1 MPVPKRFLNGTSFLL
16 RILFLIL
23 FQLSFLVDVDL
34 TLWGGNKLQ
43 ERNIGLLV
51 RSETLAC

>member
-1 MPVPKRFLNGTSFLL
+1 MPVPKRFLHGTSFLL
-16 RILFLIL
+16 RVLFLIL

-34 TLWGGNKLQ
+34 MLWGGNKLQ